1 MKTVILSRNQI
12 EELAKKPLPPKTA
25 VISIT
30 DAEWT
35 YAELKNKPEFLLQLE
50 FEDVDN
56 DVFYD
61 ELGRL
66 PENDEER
73 ERIVRKYYMMFPQDA
88 ENIAKFYLEN
98 EEKIDY
104 LICQCE
110 HGQSRSAAVAAAIT
124 EYRSKNGIKIFAHD
138 KYYPNKMVFQM
149 VLAELER
156 LGGKR

>member
-1 MKTVILSRNQI
+1 MKIVILSREKI
-12 EELAKKPLPPKTA
+12 EELAQKSFPPKTA

-35 YAELKNKPEFLLQLE
+35 YAELKNKPDYLLQLE

-66 PENDEER
+66 PESAEER
-73 ERIVRKYYMMFPQDA
+73 EKIARKYYMMFPQDA
-88 ENIAKFYLEN
+88 QNIAKFYLEN
-98 EEKIDY
+98 ADDIEV

-110 HGQSRSAAVAAAIT
+110 HGQSRSAAVAAAIA
-124 EYRSKNGIKIFAHD
+124 EYRTGSGIKIFAHD

-149 VLAELER
+149 VLAELKR